1 MKNEG
6 IEDILIDRSHENNN
20 AKKKK
25 KVIVLVIV
33 VILLLLASGA
43 YGFYKYT
50 YSINNSNKKLFMRNL
65 GNNNLKSALNVDNY
79 RIIASRLLE
88 ESSTTNTDFTVQS
101 TMPESPF
108 LKEELANVD
117 LSKFDLKAT
126 TKLDNIN
133 QNYFTNFFLNY
144 SGNTIFDLKLQLK
157 NQTAYAYSDEIVTS
171 YVGLKYEDF
180 EKYLGIRFSMND
192 IRKIRKSE
200 KIDFPEEE
208 KKKCVENYIEYIFN
222 MIPEEKFTI
231 QNNIALE
238 KASGTVDVTA
248 YTLTLNRKDFKD
260 ITIAALTRLKNDDD
274 LLKRYLS
281 ETEVYVDEMQDSIR
295 TINPQDESEINE
307 NTELV
312 YTIEGVETTPENT
325 INPDD
330 LINTEAAGGLLPD
343 VLNGDGNEEE
353 QTNQN
358 NQNDSNGG
366 TSAQIISYDDSST
379 QQVQTQQEPTVET
392 ITIGPNG
399 EITTGVQGVTNT
411 LETSL
416 DITPETYVPVLVA
429 PQKKVKRIPQSTM
442 EMIKVFTG
450 RKSTL
455 SIPEVKNY
463 IDDVITK
470 INNLDGDGDFKF
482 TIYKNAQNTEKITI
496 VLPNDNTIELE
507 FTYVSNQE
515 DKVKISYLYSGN
527 NNFIKY
533 LLDEEEQEYP
543 TVVEAEGENIDQEKR
558 NGISVSVDNIKN
570 NSSSILDI
578 TYDFIENNEINK
590 RISTNIK
597 TEGTKDS
604 KTLSNTILINYSTNG
619 GKVVY
624 SIDANTKF
632 ENEVEIEEL
641 TTANSMLLEDLGDQV
656 ETTIQ
661 AIKDRIR
668 EVFNEKKNN
677 TTFIDANIN
686 TNVIDDNISRDEA
699 RAIVIDRVS
708 KMMGDAIQR
717 EEEFTIKNLEGL
729 TITGYDVSCNVT
741 EKQAIVVI
749 NSYTFV
755 INEKFE
761 ITDV

>member
-33 VILLLLASGA
+33 VILILLASGA

-50 YSINNSNKKLFMRNL
+50 YSINNSSKKLFMRNL
-65 GNNNLKSALNVDNY
+65 GNNNLKGALNVDNY
-79 RIIASRLLE
+79 RVIASRLLE
-88 ESSTTNTDFTVQS
+88 ECSTTNTDFNVQS
-101 TMPESPF
+101 TLPESPF

-126 TKLDNIN
+126 TKLDNTN

-180 EKYLGIRFSMND
+180 EKYLGIKFSMND

-208 KKKCVENYIEYIFN
+208 KKKCLEKYIDYIFN
-222 MIPEEKFTI
+222 MIPEENFTT
-231 QNNIALE
+231 QDNIALE

-260 ITIAALTRLKNDDD
+260 VAIATLTKLKNDDD
-274 LLKRYLS
+274 LLKKYLS

-312 YTIEGVETTPENT
+312 YTIEGVEETQENT
-325 INPDD
+325 VNPEDV
-330 LINTEAAGGLLPD
+330 INTEAAGGLLPG

-353 QTNQN
+353 QP
-358 NQNDSNGG
+358 GG
-366 TSAQIISYDDSST
+366 TGAEIISVQDVPP
-379 QQVQTQQEPTVET
+379 QQEPTQQEPTVET
-392 ITIGPNG
+392 ISIGANG
-399 EITTGVQGVTNT
+399 EVTTGVQGVTNT

-442 EMIKVFTG
+442 EMIKLFTG
-450 RKSTL
+450 RKSTI

-463 IDDVITK
+463 IDDIITK
-470 INNLDGDGDFKF
+470 INNLDGDEEFKF

-496 VLPNDNTIELE
+496 ILPNNNTIELE

-527 NNFIKY
+527 NNYIKY

-543 TVVEAEGENIDQEKR
+543 TAGEVEGENAEEEKR
-558 NGISVSVDNIKN
+558 NGISISIDNIKN
-570 NSSSILDI
+570 NSSSIIDI

-604 KTLSNTILINYSTNG
+604 KALSNTILINYSTNG

-624 SIDANTKF
+624 SIDADTKF

-641 TTANSMLLEDLGDQV
+641 TTGNSMLLEDLGDQV
-656 ETTIQ
+656 EVTVQ
-661 AIKDRIR
+661 AIKDRIK
-668 EVFNEKKNN
+668 EVFNEKKGN

-686 TNVIDDNISRDEA
+686 TNVIDDKISRDEA

-708 KMMGDAIQR
+708 RMMGDAIQR
-717 EEEFTIKNLEGL
+717 EEPFTLKNLEGL